1 MVKAFILSTLLAY
14 HSTNCTDKNIAD
26 MLTSRDWDINKYI
39 EDWVNESLGHYK
51 FVRSGDAAGRFVVIS
66 SGKKGDWSIEYNEKK
81 QYYLKLKYDRIED
94 GGTLRYE
101 IQCPMDH
108 TLVTLNFDK
117 GYAKESVSIKLTPA
131 TK

>member
-1 MVKAFILSTLLAY
+1 
-14 HSTNCTDKNIAD
+14 
-26 MLTSRDWDINKYI
+26 
-39 EDWVNESLGHYK
+39 
-51 FVRSGDAAGRFVVIS
+51 VVIS